1 MHTMNTRVDPTQPSH
16 RFPPSVLRGIRP
28 PRLGSLAL
36 ALLLLAGPVA
46 VAAPAGTMTDAEAR
60 ALHERVL
67 TLDTHVDIPPDF
79 GSGAYNPAVR
89 PEGLAGRGQQVHFP
103 TMRSGGLDAA
113 FLIVFVGQGPRDEA
127 GNAKALADA
136 MQKFAAI
143 HRVVANHPGE
153 IGFARTADEARAIAA
168 SGRKVALIGIE
179 NGYVMGRDLRLLD
192 VFHDYG
198 ARYFGLVHVGNNDLG
213 DASMVNLGAMRP
225 GAPVEEHGG
234 LSTLGRQ
241 VVARLNELGIM
252 VDVSHASD
260 RTTMD
265 AIAAS
270 TAPVIASHSGVRAVS
285 AHPRNLTDEAVK
297 AIAAK
302 GGVVQVVAYD
312 TYLRIPVAEKM
323 AAVQALWASLGV
335 KSPQE
340 LRALPPEALARYDA
354 EMVRIDAQ
362 WPKADVR
369 TLVDH
374 IDYAV
379 KLVGIDHVGIAS
391 DFNGGGG
398 IAGWNDAGET
408 FNVTKELLARGY
420 AEADIAKLWS
430 GNLLR
435 VLDAVQAHAATR
447 AATGG

>member
-1 MHTMNTRVDPTQPSH
+1 
-16 RFPPSVLRGIRP
+16 
-28 PRLGSLAL
+28 
-36 ALLLLAGPVA
+36 
-46 VAAPAGTMTDAEAR
+46 
-60 ALHERVL
+60 
-67 TLDTHVDIPPDF
+67 
-79 GSGAYNPAVR
+79 
-89 PEGLAGRGQQVHFP
+89 
-103 TMRSGGLDAA
+103 
-113 FLIVFVGQGPRDEA
+113 
-127 GNAKALADA
+127 
-136 MQKFAAI
+136 
-143 HRVVANHPGE
+143 
-153 IGFARTADEARAIAA
+153 
-168 SGRKVALIGIE
+168 
-179 NGYVMGRDLRLLD
+179 
-192 VFHDYG
+192 
-198 ARYFGLVHVGNNDLG
+198 
-213 DASMVNLGAMRP
+213 
-225 GAPVEEHGG
+225 
-234 LSTLGRQ
+234 
-241 VVARLNELGIM
+241 
-252 VDVSHASD
+252 
-260 RTTMD
+260 MD